1 MGSYLSVGASAA
13 ASGFC
18 EWVYVGI
25 DVYIPYSKYQVMPH
39 SPACFSADWA
49 AAIVD
54 RNDFFRSFH
63 QNKSSKS

>member
-25 DVYIPYSKYQVMPH
+25 DVYIPYSKYQVCLTHLHAFQLIGLLP
-39 SPACFSADWA
+39 
-49 AAIVD
+49 
-54 RNDFFRSFH
+54 
-63 QNKSSKS
+63 